1 LPRQKKDKDEKAS
14 IDYMLTYGDMVTL
27 LLCFFVM
34 LLTMAT
40 FEPPRVQLILSAFRG
55 ALGVLDRGPS
65 MTEQD
70 MMTMGIQT
78 EKIIRGI
85 PELIAGRQAK
95 EGRRRKVVR
104 TKIQQ
109 VLGKILKKGGLF
121 IRTDERGII
130 VQIADSMLF
139 EPGSAQLKPE
149 AKKVLDKVGELL
161 SLIPNQIKIEGHTD
175 NTPIKSKLYPSNWEL
190 SVMRATTVLRYIE
203 SKHKGMST
211 RLSASG
217 YGKYRPIV
225 PNTSPENKAK
235 NRRVDI
241 VIIQEPIDEENKEI
255 ENLD

>member
-1 LPRQKKDKDEKAS
+1 MARKKKKDDEKAS
-14 IDYMLTYGDMVTL
+14 IEYMLTYGDMVTL

-40 FEPPRVQLILSAFRG
+40 FEPPRVQLILSAFKG
-55 ALGVLDRGPS
+55 ALGVLERGPS
-65 MTEQD
+65 MTEFS

-78 EKIIRGI
+78 EKIIRGF
-85 PELIAGRQAK
+85 PELVAGRQDK
-95 EGRRRKVVR
+95 EGRRRKIVG

-109 VLGKILKKGGLF
+109 TLGKILKKGGMY

-130 VQIADSMLF
+130 IQIANTTLF
-139 EPGSAQLKPE
+139 EEESAEIKSE
-149 AKKVLDKVGELL
+149 AKEVLDRVGELI

-175 NTPIKSKLYPSNWEL
+175 NTPVESKEYPSNWEL
-190 SVMRATTVLRYIE
+190 SVMRATNVLRYIDSRYE
-203 SKHKGMST
+203 GISG

-217 YGKYRPIV
+217 YGMYRPIA
-225 PNTSPENKAK
+225 PNISPENKAK

-241 VIIQEPIDEENKEI
+241 VVVQEPIDEENKEI